1 MYCPVCKSELS
12 GDLQTCYVCGS
23 DPKNSESET
32 KEWVMLG
39 IIEDK
44 MLADLGLETLKSC
57 DIPAVLFS
65 KSGFFGNIGLPLAP
79 FHSNSSAGFEILVPQ
94 EYADQADET
103 LEMTLGEKWHR
114 KE

>member
-23 DPKNSESET
+23 DPKGSESET

-94 EYADQADET
+94 AYANQADET
-103 LEMTLGEKWHR
+103 LDMSLGGPWPR
-114 KE
+114 